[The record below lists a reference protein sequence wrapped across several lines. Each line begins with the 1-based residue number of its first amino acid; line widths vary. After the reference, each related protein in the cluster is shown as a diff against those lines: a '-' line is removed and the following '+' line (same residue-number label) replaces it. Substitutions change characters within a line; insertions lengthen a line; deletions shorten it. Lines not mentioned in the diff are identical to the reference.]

1 MKTNKSIIYI
11 LCGLFALSLLFCL
24 FSFAYSS
31 IESVS
36 AQSLQSELQE
46 YEKKEKEAVKVEA
59 VHKRWQNIHNE
70 FQQFKTEFLMKMDDF
85 SQFRDQLKMMFSKN
99 QLALQGGVRYS
110 YKRIFSSDIYKVDV
124 GFTLVGSYTNI
135 KRFIHEVLNQKKL
148 VLLKSFDLDRGK
160 LAGEIAGK
168 FAMEV
173 YLAK

>member
-1 MKTNKSIIYI
+1 MKTNKYIIYI
-11 LCGLFALSLLFCL
+11 LSGLFALSFLFCL
-24 FSFAYSS
+24 FSLAYSS

-36 AQSLQSELQE
+36 AQSLQSELQV
-46 YEKKEKEAVKVEA
+46 YEKKEKEAAAVEA

-70 FQQFKTEFLMKMDDF
+70 FQQFKSGYLMTMDEF
-85 SQFRDQLKMMFSKN
+85 SQFRNQLRIMFSKN
-99 QLALQGGVRYS
+99 QLALQGGVGYS
-110 YKRIFSSDIYKVDV
+110 YKRIFSWDIYKVDV
-124 GFTLVGSYTNI
+124 GFTLVGSYANI

>member
-1 MKTNKSIIYI
+1 MKTNKYIINI

-24 FSFAYSS
+24 FSLAYSS

-46 YEKKEKEAVKVEA
+46 HEKKEKEAAAVEA

-70 FQQFKTEFLMKMDDF
+70 FQQFKTGYLTKMDDF
-85 SQFRDQLKMMFSKN
+85 SQFRNQLKIMFSKN
-99 QLALQGGVRYS
+99 RLALQGGVGYS
-110 YKRIFSSDIYKVDV
+110 YKRLFNSDIYKVDV

-148 VLLKSFDLDRGK
+148 ILLKGFDLDRGK

-173 YLAK
+173 YLVK